1 MEEAITEVEGS
12 KDEHKVV
19 AYTLSTCG
27 WCKKTKKLLKELD
40 VEHKCIDI
48 DQLWGNEGKKIR
60 EEFKKHNKAMS
71 APTIVIDDGEEV
83 IIGYKEDKIR
93 EVFEDDED

>member
-1 MEEAITEVEGS
+1 MEEAVKEVEGS
-12 KDEHKVV
+12 NDEHKVV

-48 DQLWGNEGKKIR
+48 DLLYGNEAKKIR
-60 EEFKKHNKAMS
+60 EVLKEHNESMS
-71 APTIVIDDGEEV
+71 CPTLVIDDGEEV
-83 IIGYKEDKIR
+83 IKGFKEDKIR
-93 EVFEDDED
+93 EVLGDE